1 MSDSNIQ
8 LSSSFI
14 GLCHSCYCSNLQTE
28 LVEDLGEKSGLP
40 LCLKCKILYE
50 VNKMSD
56 TSSFDPM
63 FKIDGGTD
71 STND

>member
-1 MSDSNIQ
+1 MSG
-8 LSSSFI
+8 SSFI

-28 LVEDLGEKSGLP
+28 LVEDLGEKAGLP

-50 VNKMSD
+50 VNSISD
-56 TSSFDPM
+56 TSSFDSSFDPM

>member
-1 MSDSNIQ
+1 MSGSN
-8 LSSSFI
+8 SGSSFI

-28 LVEDLGEKSGLP
+28 LIEDLGEKAGLP

-50 VNKMSD
+50 VNSISD
-56 TSSFDPM
+56 TSM

-71 STND
+71 SSND

>member
-1 MSDSNIQ
+1 MDIK
-8 LSSSFI
+8 FI
-14 GLCHSCYCSNLQTE
+14 GLCHKCYCSNLQTE
-28 LVEDLGEKSGLP
+28 LVEDLGEKAGLP

-50 VNKMSD
+50 VSKMSD
-56 TSSFDPM
+56 TSM

>member
-1 MSDSNIQ
+1 MSG
-8 LSSSFI
+8 SSFI

-28 LVEDLGEKSGLP
+28 LIEDLGEKAGLP

-50 VNKMSD
+50 VNSISD
-56 TSSFDPM
+56 TSM
-63 FKIDGGTD
+63 FRIELDIGTD

>member
-8 LSSSFI
+8 FI

-28 LVEDLGEKSGLP
+28 LVEDLGLP

-56 TSSFDPM
+56 TSM

>member
-8 LSSSFI
+8 FI

-28 LVEDLGEKSGLP
+28 LVEDLGEKAGLP

-56 TSSFDPM
+56 TSM
-63 FKIDGGTD
+63 FRMELDSGTD

>member
-8 LSSSFI
+8 FI

-56 TSSFDPM
+56 TSM

-71 STND
+71 TGND